1 MQDRTEPTAFASRGI
16 VFQAV
21 AAGVFVAAVVQITAT
36 LAGFGL
42 IDLYATG
49 RGAPVVSAAA
59 AFWIAVVALAFVI
72 GGFASAR
79 LADARQLRDAMLC
92 GLLTFSTALIAAI
105 VILTLRPPALV
116 DRSLGPVGN
125 VAATLAMAGSA
136 SMPGAPAE
144 RSVLRGD
151 VLTFLD
157 TADAYR
163 GTAGRAARPESGLGS
178 GAALATI
185 LAGIAETADEAA
197 VAAAVSTIQSAVGV
211 TEEVAERRLTD
222 WQRANDRALRDSRRS
237 AAAATSAVSA
247 GCFSAFVALFAAM
260 LAAML
265 GGVLGRPRDSMLEIG
280 AKWS

>member
-21 AAGVFVAAVVQITAT
+21 AAGVFVAAVVQITAA

-42 IDLYATG
+42 LDIYAAA
-49 RGAPVVSAAA
+49 RGAPVVSTAG
-59 AFWIAVVALAFVI
+59 AFWIAVVSLAFAI

-79 LADARQLRDAMLC
+79 LADARRSRDALLC
-92 GLLTFSTALIAAI
+92 GLLTFSAALIAAV

-125 VAATLAMAGSA
+125 VAATLSMAGSA
-136 SMPGAPAE
+136 SMPGISPELSA
-144 RSVLRGD
+144 LRGE
-151 VLTFLD
+151 VLAFLD
-157 TADAYR
+157 STDAER
-163 GTAGRAARPESGLGS
+163 GTADRAGQDG
-178 GAALATI
+178 GAGEALATI

-197 VAAAVSTIQSAVGV
+197 VAAAVSTIEAVAGV
-211 TEEVAERRLTD
+211 TGPVAERRLTE
-222 WQRANDRALRDSRRS
+222 WQRANDRALRDARRS
-237 AAAATSAVSA
+237 AAAATSAVAA